1 MAVNWNAPGPQ
12 NNALSYFQLGAQMG
26 DRLRVRKEQREDRQR
41 EQEGRNALAAYATNP
56 NDEGFAAAVQYD
68 PRSAFAVRADVRQS
82 QADERTQMQQ
92 RMKQVSRLFQGV
104 TPENYGQ
111 RVAIASEMGLDV
123 SGVPQQYDPAWVER
137 QGQIF
142 NFMAERPEAASN
154 AGKQAMDMG
163 YQPGTPQF
171 NEVVQK
177 IIEAGLAQPY
187 MGSGGE
193 TRLYTPQ
200 LGNFGGPQPGA
211 VEDGY
216 RFKGGNPADPNSWE
230 PVQPTIQ
237 NTPAPQLGANGFPS
251 TLTRQQ
257 YQAVVNAKGQAATD
271 EWMRRNNIQIGG
283 N

>member
-26 DRLRVRKEQREDRQR
+26 DRMRVRREQREDRQR

-56 NDEGFAAAVQYD
+56 TDEGFSAAVQYD
-68 PRSAFAVRADVRQS
+68 PRSAFAVRSDVREQ
-82 QADERTQMQQ
+82 QATERTEQQ
-92 RMKQVSRLFQGV
+92 NRMKMVSRLFQGV
-104 TPENYGQ
+104 TAENYGQ
-111 RVAIASEMGLDV
+111 RIAIAQQMGVDTT
-123 SGVPQQYDPAWVER
+123 GVPERFDPAWVQQ

-142 NFMAERPEAASN
+142 NLLAERPEAVSN
-154 AGKQAMDMG
+154 AGKQAIDMG
-163 YQPGTPQF
+163 YQPGTQ
-171 NEVVQK
+171 EYAGVVRR

-187 MGSGGE
+187 MGEKGE
-193 TRLYTPQ
+193 TRLYTPT
-200 LGNFGGPQPGA
+200 LDVGGGPQPGA

-216 RFKGGNPADPNSWE
+216 RFRGGNPADPNSWE

-237 NTPAPQLGANGFPS
+237 NTPVPQLGANGFPS
-251 TLTRQQ
+251 VLTRQQ